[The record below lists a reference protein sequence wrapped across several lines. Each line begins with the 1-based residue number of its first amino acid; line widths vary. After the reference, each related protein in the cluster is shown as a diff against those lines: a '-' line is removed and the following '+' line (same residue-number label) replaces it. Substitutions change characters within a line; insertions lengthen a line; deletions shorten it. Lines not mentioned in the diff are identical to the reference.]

1 MPKPSR
7 RIPSYRHYKPK
18 NLGVVRIDGKDE
30 YLGKYNSP
38 ESWEKYH
45 RLIAE
50 WLSRGCQSACVPPNA
65 HQESNDATISSLL
78 LAYWRF
84 AKGYYSKDGLPTKE
98 LSCMR
103 EALRPLRELY
113 GQSHARDF
121 GPKALKAVRAHMIEQ
136 GLCRGLVNRRL
147 GP

>member
-1 MPKPSR
+1 MPKSSR

-18 NLGVVRIDGKDE
+18 NLGVVRIDGDDE
-30 YLGKYNSP
+30 YLGKYNTP

-50 WLSRGCQSACVPPNA
+50 WLSRGCQSGCVPPTA
-65 HQESNDATISSLL
+65 PQDSNDATISSLL

-84 AKGYYSKDGLPTKE
+84 AKGYYSKDGKPTKE
-98 LSCMR
+98 LACMR

-113 GQSHARDF
+113 GQSQANDF
-121 GPKALKAVRAHMIEQ
+121 GPKALKAVRAT
-136 GLCRGLVNRRL
+136 
-147 GP
+147 